1 MIRSGKKM
9 YVYMSDKKSLKTPKM
24 QSESANRRR
33 TDNTMARRERKERTN
48 NDLQNTTK
56 KTKDWATQTPL
67 KQRGDLRCSGRINSS
82 CSTSCTRHVALVIN
96 PVISYKW
103 GKIREMLTTN
113 GTFLWSFVTQLFRNG
128 QPSHGGVRKT
138 FEEMIS
144 T

>member
-56 KTKDWATQTPL
+56 KTKD
-67 KQRGDLRCSGRINSS
+67 
-82 CSTSCTRHVALVIN
+82 
-96 PVISYKW
+96 
-103 GKIREMLTTN
+103 
-113 GTFLWSFVTQLFRNG
+113 
-128 QPSHGGVRKT
+128 
-138 FEEMIS
+138 
-144 T
+144 